1 MGSRYSTLFKE
12 STIPGLST
20 IFASKPRTS
29 KLLLMNVLIILVIL
43 TFKDLYS
50 IASDYFNYPITVSVL
65 VTESRVLPF
74 PAVTVCN
81 LNPIHRGRFCSS
93 NDILKP
99 ENIDKIVCTDL
110 TDLFEVCKITESLK
124 DLVEEGR
131 AICEG
136 TSSGG
141 TSGSGKKKKSRKL
154 ASPRKRNKSQN
165 SNSKN
170 LTATNIS
177 NKPKVRKGKPR
188 RPNIRKL
195 KTTTPEPSQVNS
207 TAAPATAEE
216 TTSSQ
221 STTELTETGLNI
233 PDDISAK
240 NIPGIDP
247 LTRRAIDRKIKGIK
261 NDLVPVGT
269 GYGGVAG
276 GGGGEPID
284 QPPGP
289 AAVYGQT
296 LFVVKGGDL
305 SQPVKVKSEDKG
317 EQEKKSDAIENG
329 SGDVDGEGDGDGDG
343 DGGDE
348 NEDENENGNLDAE
361 GDEGE
366 ERAKSSI
373 TKVTSVQVQSV
384 PPLRVFNLESS
395 NLCPVVKRR
404 SKRGDPQFNLRTLMA
419 TFKSIQKGNFTG
431 GLLEP
436 FMVSVNNNLFFV
448 LTRELQIERET
459 NAVS

>member
-1 MGSRYSTLFKE
+1 MGSRYSALFKE

-20 IFASKPRTS
+20 IFASKPRAS

-93 NDILKP
+93 NDISKP

-136 TSSGG
+136 TSSN
-141 TSGSGKKKKSRKL
+141 SGSSRKKQNRKL
-154 ASPRKRNKSQN
+154 ATPKKRKTQNTTSN
-165 SNSKN
+165 SNTNTRTNLKN
-170 LTATNIS
+170 NNST
-177 NKPKVRKGKPR
+177 NKPKVRKPKPR
-188 RPNIRKL
+188 RIGNRKS
-195 KTTTPEPSQVNS
+195 TTTESSNGVS
-207 TAAPATAEE
+207 TTTALTTIE
-216 TTSSQ
+216 TTKS
-221 STTELTETGLNI
+221 TETGLNI

-247 LTRRAIDRKIKGIK
+247 FTRRAIDRKIKNLK
-261 NDLVPVGT
+261 NDATDLLA
-269 GYGGVAG
+269 AG
-276 GGGGEPID
+276 GGGGSGGNGQSGQQSID
-284 QPPGP
+284 S
-289 AAVYGQT
+289 QT
-296 LFVVKGGDL
+296 VFVVKR
-305 SQPVKVKSEDKG
+305 SKVTDAVIKNEYYHQQD
-317 EQEKKSDAIENG
+317 EQA
-329 SGDVDGEGDGDGDG
+329 DGKQEAVEGDAN
-343 DGGDE
+343 DE
-348 NEDENENGNLDAE
+348 
-361 GDEGE
+361 EGE
-366 ERAKSSI
+366 EEQEEEEEEKGEEKEEEDKDEENDQDEEDKMKQPQRFNF
-373 TKVTSVQVQSV
+373 QSG
-384 PPLRVFNLESS
+384 
-395 NLCPVVKRR
+395 LCPSVKR

-419 TFKSIQKGNFTG
+419 TFKSVQKGNFTG

-436 FMVSVNNNLFFV
+436 FMVSCKFFFYL
-448 LTRELQIERET
+448 LTDHGWRQ
-459 NAVS
+459 NYF